1 MSIYGGIFRYSVPAY
16 YPESE
21 VVGYPVAVEK
31 AALAFPGH
39 THIPEEGGVVVKTL
53 SAPTPSK
60 SSKKLEREEDEY
72 SDTFDPLEEEK
83 MKKRFKKRNDHRP
96 SFADMHGDDPT
107 RRPSI
112 NVYQSIDDDH
122 PDLQSIQ
129 NLVANMTFG
138 ADLD

>member
-1 MSIYGGIFRYSVPAY
+1 
-16 YPESE
+16 

-31 AALAFPGH
+31 AALAFRGQRH
-39 THIPEEGGVVVKTL
+39 TQIPEEGAAIKPNL
-53 SAPTPSK
+53 
-60 SSKKLEREEDEY
+60 SSKQKSLDSSKISLESEKPLTAENDDG
-72 SDTFDPLEEEK
+72 DTFDHAEEEN
-83 MKKRFKKRNDHRP
+83 MRERFKRRNDHRP
-96 SFADMHGDDPT
+96 SFAEMHGDDVR

-138 ADLD
+138 EDLD

>member
-1 MSIYGGIFRYSVPAY
+1 M
-16 YPESE
+16 
-21 VVGYPVAVEK
+21 VGYPVAVGK
-31 AALAFPGH
+31 AAAAFRGKKYSQ
-39 THIPEEGGVVVKTL
+39 IPEEGAVLQQNLFSTSK
-53 SAPTPSK
+53 SAPESTQSTLETE
-60 SSKKLEREEDEY
+60 KLASIEDEHR
-72 SDTFDPLEEEK
+72 DTFDPAEEEK
-83 MKKRFKKRNDHRP
+83 MKERLKRRNDHRP
-96 SFADMHGDDPT
+96 SFADMHGDDAA